1 MPTARLELAQPKS
14 LVPKTSAS
22 TNSARWAEANPIHR
36 PRMAT
41 TSTLDSPMLA
51 TLTGDL
57 CLLAGLA
64 VLLLPLLATELSR
77 PRDGAWGA
85 VILLLGLVLVTSSD
99 RLRGAPMLAV
109 ACAGLLISRLGAE
122 VGQARWQQL
131 SDEERQ
137 RLGSR
142 ERWATSL
149 QQLTTVLASLVS
161 ATADTLKSLKP
172 AAKTGTNKLWVRP
185 EQPSADADLDTPPS
199 DESSEKSEQSEQ
211 PATSEARKDNDTT
224 AKAPVSKQQRK
235 KRWVRPDSSE
245 PSLETQEVSSTSSSD
260 DAQTDATQV
269 VAGKDSQEEGRDAS
283 SDESREDAAI
293 DTASN
298 TAPNTTRTDED

>member
-1 MPTARLELAQPKS
+1 
-14 LVPKTSAS
+14 
-22 TNSARWAEANPIHR
+22 
-36 PRMAT
+36 MAT
-41 TSTLDSPMLA
+41 TSTLDSQMLA

-85 VILLLGLVLVTSSD
+85 VVLLLGLVLVTSSD
-99 RLRGAPMLAV
+99 RLRGAPMLGV

-142 ERWATSL
+142 ERWTTSL

-161 ATADTLKSLKP
+161 ATIDTLKSLKP

-185 EQPSADADLDTPPS
+185 EQPSTGADLDTPHS
-199 DESSEKSEQSEQ
+199 GEAFEQAENSQDSENDQ
-211 PATSEARKDNDTT
+211 TSEASNDKNAAAETPGI
-224 AKAPVSKQQRK
+224 KKQRK
-235 KRWVRPDSSE
+235 KLWIRPDNSE
-245 PSLETQEVSSTSSSD
+245 PSLEKQEVSSTSN
-260 DAQTDATQV
+260 
-269 VAGKDSQEEGRDAS
+269 
-283 SDESREDAAI
+283 SDESQSETRVQPNNDFNKTDGLRAETSTDSIEDGSADNAI
-293 DTASN
+293 ETASN
-298 TAPNTTRTDED
+298 TAANTTENTARTDED

>member
-1 MPTARLELAQPKS
+1 
-14 LVPKTSAS
+14 
-22 TNSARWAEANPIHR
+22 
-36 PRMAT
+36 
-41 TSTLDSPMLA
+41 MLA

-85 VILLLGLVLVTSSD
+85 IILLLGLVLVTSSD
-99 RLRGAPMLAV
+99 RLRGAPMLGV

-142 ERWATSL
+142 ERWTTSL

-172 AAKTGTNKLWVRP
+172 AAKTGTNKRWVRP
-185 EQPSADADLDTPPS
+185 DESSTGADLDAPAGGEIKETTGTAEKGQANNNDDTNGDGDSNAAVTP
-199 DESSEKSEQSEQ
+199 
-211 PATSEARKDNDTT
+211 EARDTT
-224 AKAPVSKQQRK
+224 PKRR
-235 KRWVRPDSSE
+235 KRWVRPDSPE
-245 PSLETQEVSSTSSSD
+245 PSLEAQEAPSPSN
-260 DAQTDATQV
+260 
-269 VAGKDSQEEGRDAS
+269 
-283 SDESREDAAI
+283 SDEALNETSAEASTDRSEDGSK

-298 TAPNTTRTDED
+298 TASTAARTDED

>member
-1 MPTARLELAQPKS
+1 
-14 LVPKTSAS
+14 
-22 TNSARWAEANPIHR
+22 
-36 PRMAT
+36 MAT

-85 VILLLGLVLVTSSD
+85 VVLLLGLVLVTSSD
-99 RLRGAPMLAV
+99 RLRGAPMLGV

-142 ERWATSL
+142 ERWTTSL

-185 EQPSADADLDTPPS
+185 EQPPEQPSTGADLDTPPS
-199 DESSEKSEQSEQ
+199 GEAFEQAENSQDSEDQ
-211 PATSEARKDNDTT
+211 TNEASNDKDAAAETPGI
-224 AKAPVSKQQRK
+224 KKQRK
-235 KRWVRPDSSE
+235 KLWIRPDSSE
-245 PSLETQEVSSTSSSD
+245 PSLETQEVSATPSANNDVNETDGLKAETSTN
-260 DAQTDATQV
+260 
-269 VAGKDSQEEGRDAS
+269 KFEEGSADN
-283 SDESREDAAI
+283 AI
-293 DTASN
+293 ETASN
-298 TAPNTTRTDED
+298 SAANTTENTARTDED

>member
-1 MPTARLELAQPKS
+1 
-14 LVPKTSAS
+14 
-22 TNSARWAEANPIHR
+22 
-36 PRMAT
+36 
-41 TSTLDSPMLA
+41 MLA

-99 RLRGAPMLAV
+99 RLRGAPMLGV

-149 QQLTTVLASLVS
+149 QQLTTVLASLVN

-185 EQPSADADLDTPPS
+185 EQTSTDADVDAPPS
-199 DESSEKSEQSEQ
+199 GEISETDASNPDASNGASNDKEASIDKE
-211 PATSEARKDNDTT
+211 ATPQAAEAN
-224 AKAPVSKQQRK
+224 PPGK
-235 KRWVRPDSSE
+235 KRWVRPDSPE
-245 PSLETQEVSSTSSSD
+245 PSLETQEVSSTSN
-260 DAQTDATQV
+260 T
-269 VAGKDSQEEGRDAS
+269 
-283 SDESREDAAI
+283 DESQGETSVKPQNALNTTEANTTDLNTTEANEADGTSKEI
-293 DTASN
+293 DGTSAETSMDSN
-298 TAPNTTRTDED
+298 DDTAPNTTRTDED

>member
-1 MPTARLELAQPKS
+1 
-14 LVPKTSAS
+14 
-22 TNSARWAEANPIHR
+22 
-36 PRMAT
+36 
-41 TSTLDSPMLA
+41 MLA
-51 TLTGDL
+51 TLTGDR

-99 RLRGAPMLAV
+99 RLRGAPMLGV

-149 QQLTTVLASLVS
+149 QQLTTVLASLVN

-185 EQPSADADLDTPPS
+185 EQTSTDADVDAPPS
-199 DESSEKSEQSEQ
+199 GEISETDASNPEASNGASNDKEASIDKE
-211 PATSEARKDNDTT
+211 ATPQAAEAN
-224 AKAPVSKQQRK
+224 PPGK
-235 KRWVRPDSSE
+235 KRWVRPDSPE
-245 PSLETQEVSSTSSSD
+245 PSLETQEVRSTSN
-260 DAQTDATQV
+260 
-269 VAGKDSQEEGRDAS
+269 
-283 SDESREDAAI
+283 SDESQGETSVKPKNDPNTTEANTTDLNTIEAQETNGTTNEADGTSAETSMDSNMDSIED
-293 DTASN
+293 

>member
-1 MPTARLELAQPKS
+1 
-14 LVPKTSAS
+14 
-22 TNSARWAEANPIHR
+22 
-36 PRMAT
+36 
-41 TSTLDSPMLA
+41 MLA

-85 VILLLGLVLVTSSD
+85 IILLLGLVLVTSSD
-99 RLRGAPMLAV
+99 RLRGAPMLGV

-142 ERWATSL
+142 ERWTTSL

-172 AAKTGTNKLWVRP
+172 AAKTGTNKRWVRP
-185 EQPSADADLDTPPS
+185 DESSTGADLDAPAGGEIKETTGTAEKKEANNDDSIGDGDSNDAVTP
-199 DESSEKSEQSEQ
+199 
-211 PATSEARKDNDTT
+211 EAQVTT
-224 AKAPVSKQQRK
+224 PKRP
-235 KRWVRPDSSE
+235 KRWVRPDSPE
-245 PSLETQEVSSTSSSD
+245 PSLEAREVTSPSN
-260 DAQTDATQV
+260 
-269 VAGKDSQEEGRDAS
+269 
-283 SDESREDAAI
+283 SDEAPDEALNENSAEASTDRLQDGSE

-298 TAPNTTRTDED
+298 TASTTARTDED

>member
-1 MPTARLELAQPKS
+1 
-14 LVPKTSAS
+14 
-22 TNSARWAEANPIHR
+22 
-36 PRMAT
+36 
-41 TSTLDSPMLA
+41 MLA

-99 RLRGAPMLAV
+99 RLRGAPMLGV

-149 QQLTTVLASLVS
+149 QQLTTVLASLVN

-185 EQPSADADLDTPPS
+185 EQTSTDADVDAPPS
-199 DESSEKSEQSEQ
+199 GEISETDASNPDASNGASNDKE
-211 PATSEARKDNDTT
+211 ATPQAAEAN
-224 AKAPVSKQQRK
+224 PPGK
-235 KRWVRPDSSE
+235 KRWVRPDSPE
-245 PSLETQEVSSTSSSD
+245 PSLETQEVRSTSN
-260 DAQTDATQV
+260 
-269 VAGKDSQEEGRDAS
+269 
-283 SDESREDAAI
+283 SDESQGETSVKPKNDPNTTEANTTDLNTIEAQETNGTTNEADGTSAETNMDSNED
-293 DTASN
+293 

>member
-1 MPTARLELAQPKS
+1 
-14 LVPKTSAS
+14 
-22 TNSARWAEANPIHR
+22 
-36 PRMAT
+36 
-41 TSTLDSPMLA
+41 MLA

-99 RLRGAPMLAV
+99 RLRGAPMLGV

-131 SDEERQ
+131 SDEERK

-149 QQLTTVLASLVS
+149 QQLTTVLASLVN

-185 EQPSADADLDTPPS
+185 EQTSTDADVDAPPS
-199 DESSEKSEQSEQ
+199 GESSETEGSN
-211 PATSEARKDNDTT
+211 PEASNGASNDKE
-224 AKAPVSKQQRK
+224 AIPQAAEANPPGK
-235 KRWVRPDSSE
+235 KRWVRPDSPE
-245 PSLETQEVSSTSSSD
+245 PSLETQEVRSTSN
-260 DAQTDATQV
+260 
-269 VAGKDSQEEGRDAS
+269 
-283 SDESREDAAI
+283 SDESQGETSVKPKNDPNTTEANTTDLNTIEANEADGTTNEADGTSAETNMDSNED
-293 DTASN
+293 

>member
-1 MPTARLELAQPKS
+1 
-14 LVPKTSAS
+14 
-22 TNSARWAEANPIHR
+22 
-36 PRMAT
+36 MAT

-85 VILLLGLVLVTSSD
+85 IVLLLGLVLVTSSD
-99 RLRGAPMLAV
+99 RLIGAPTLGV

-142 ERWATSL
+142 ERWTTSL

-161 ATADTLKSLKP
+161 ATTDTLKSLKP
-172 AAKTGTNKLWVRP
+172 AAKTGTNKRWVRP
-185 EQPSADADLDTPPS
+185 EQPSTGADLDTPPS
-199 DESSEKSEQSEQ
+199 GEAFEQAENRQDSENDQ
-211 PATSEARKDNDTT
+211 TSEASNDKDAAAEQPDIN
-224 AKAPVSKQQRK
+224 PQRK
-235 KRWVRPDSSE
+235 KLWVRPDSSE

-260 DAQTDATQV
+260 ESQSETTVKPNNDVNKTDGVKAETST
-269 VAGKDSQEEGRDAS
+269 DSIE
-283 SDESREDAAI
+283 DESADNAI
-293 DTASN
+293 ETASN
-298 TAPNTTRTDED
+298 TSSETARTDED

>member
-1 MPTARLELAQPKS
+1 
-14 LVPKTSAS
+14 
-22 TNSARWAEANPIHR
+22 
-36 PRMAT
+36 MAT

-85 VILLLGLVLVTSSD
+85 VVLLLGLVLVTSSD
-99 RLRGAPMLAV
+99 RLRGAPMLGV

-142 ERWATSL
+142 ERWTTSL

-172 AAKTGTNKLWVRP
+172 TAKTGTNK
-185 EQPSADADLDTPPS
+185 
-199 DESSEKSEQSEQ
+199 
-211 PATSEARKDNDTT
+211 
-224 AKAPVSKQQRK
+224 
-235 KRWVRPDSSE
+235 RWVRPDE
-245 PSLETQEVSSTSSSD
+245 SSTGAD
-260 DAQTDATQV
+260 LDAPAGGEIKETTERLKKDKPTTMTTPMAMATATPPSHRKHETPRQNAGSAGSVQTAQNHPW
-269 VAGKDSQEEGRDAS
+269 KLR
-283 SDESREDAAI
+283 RRLHRP
-293 DTASN
+293 TAMK
-298 TAPNTTRTDED
+298 P

>member
-1 MPTARLELAQPKS
+1 
-14 LVPKTSAS
+14 
-22 TNSARWAEANPIHR
+22 
-36 PRMAT
+36 
-41 TSTLDSPMLA
+41 MLA

-199 DESSEKSEQSEQ
+199 DESSEKSEQ

-269 VAGKDSQEEGRDAS
+269 VARKDSQEEGRDAS

>member
-1 MPTARLELAQPKS
+1 
-14 LVPKTSAS
+14 
-22 TNSARWAEANPIHR
+22 
-36 PRMAT
+36 
-41 TSTLDSPMLA
+41 MLA

-99 RLRGAPMLAV
+99 RLRGAPMLGV

-149 QQLTTVLASLVS
+149 QQLTTVLASLVN

-185 EQPSADADLDTPPS
+185 EQTSTDADVDAPPS
-199 DESSEKSEQSEQ
+199 GEISETDESNPDASNGASNDKE
-211 PATSEARKDNDTT
+211 ATPQAAEAN
-224 AKAPVSKQQRK
+224 PPGK
-235 KRWVRPDSSE
+235 KRWVRPDSPE
-245 PSLETQEVSSTSSSD
+245 PSLETQEVRSTSN
-260 DAQTDATQV
+260 
-269 VAGKDSQEEGRDAS
+269 
-283 SDESREDAAI
+283 SDESQGETSVKPKNDPNTTEANTTDLNTIEAQETNGTTNEADGTSAETNMDSNED
-293 DTASN
+293 

>member
-1 MPTARLELAQPKS
+1 
-14 LVPKTSAS
+14 
-22 TNSARWAEANPIHR
+22 
-36 PRMAT
+36 
-41 TSTLDSPMLA
+41 MLA

-99 RLRGAPMLAV
+99 RLRGAPMLGV

-149 QQLTTVLASLVS
+149 QQLTTVLASLVN

-185 EQPSADADLDTPPS
+185 EQTSTDADVDAPPS
-199 DESSEKSEQSEQ
+199 GEISETDASNPDASNGASTDKE
-211 PATSEARKDNDTT
+211 ATPQAAEAN
-224 AKAPVSKQQRK
+224 PPGK
-235 KRWVRPDSSE
+235 KRWVRPDSPE
-245 PSLETQEVSSTSSSD
+245 PSLETQEVSSISN
-260 DAQTDATQV
+260 
-269 VAGKDSQEEGRDAS
+269 
-283 SDESREDAAI
+283 SDESQGETSVKPQNAPNTTEADTTDLNTIEAKEADGTTKEIDGTSAETSMDSNED
-293 DTASN
+293 

>member
-1 MPTARLELAQPKS
+1 
-14 LVPKTSAS
+14 
-22 TNSARWAEANPIHR
+22 
-36 PRMAT
+36 
-41 TSTLDSPMLA
+41 MLA

-199 DESSEKSEQSEQ
+199 DESSEKSEPSEQ

-269 VAGKDSQEEGRDAS
+269 VARKDSQEEGRDAS
-283 SDESREDAAI
+283 SDESREDTAI

>member
-1 MPTARLELAQPKS
+1 
-14 LVPKTSAS
+14 
-22 TNSARWAEANPIHR
+22 
-36 PRMAT
+36 
-41 TSTLDSPMLA
+41 MLA

-99 RLRGAPMLAV
+99 RLRGAPMLGV

-149 QQLTTVLASLVS
+149 QQLTTVLASLVN

-185 EQPSADADLDTPPS
+185 EQTSTDADVDAPPS
-199 DESSEKSEQSEQ
+199 GEISETDASNPDASNGASTGKEASIDKEASTDKE
-211 PATSEARKDNDTT
+211 ATPQAAETK
-224 AKAPVSKQQRK
+224 PPGK
-235 KRWVRPDSSE
+235 KRWVRPDSPE
-245 PSLETQEVSSTSSSD
+245 PSLETQEVSSTSN
-260 DAQTDATQV
+260 T
-269 VAGKDSQEEGRDAS
+269 
-283 SDESREDAAI
+283 DESQGETSVKPQNAPNTTEADTNDLNTIEANEADGTTKETDGTTAETSMDSNED
-293 DTASN
+293 

>member
-1 MPTARLELAQPKS
+1 
-14 LVPKTSAS
+14 
-22 TNSARWAEANPIHR
+22 
-36 PRMAT
+36 
-41 TSTLDSPMLA
+41 MLA

-85 VILLLGLVLVTSSD
+85 VVLLLGLVLVTSSD
-99 RLRGAPMLAV
+99 RLRGAPILGV

-142 ERWATSL
+142 ERWTTSL

-185 EQPSADADLDTPPS
+185 EQPPEQPPQKPSTGADLDTSPS
-199 DESSEKSEQSEQ
+199 GEALEQAENSQDSENDQ
-211 PATSEARKDNDTT
+211 TSEASNDKDAAAETPGI
-224 AKAPVSKQQRK
+224 KKQRK
-235 KRWVRPDSSE
+235 KLWIRPDSSE
-245 PSLETQEVSSTSSSD
+245 PSLETQEVSATPSANNDVNETDGLKTETSTN
-260 DAQTDATQV
+260 
-269 VAGKDSQEEGRDAS
+269 KFEEGSADN
-283 SDESREDAAI
+283 AI
-293 DTASN
+293 ETASN
-298 TAPNTTRTDED
+298 SAANTTENTARTDED

>member
-1 MPTARLELAQPKS
+1 
-14 LVPKTSAS
+14 
-22 TNSARWAEANPIHR
+22 
-36 PRMAT
+36 
-41 TSTLDSPMLA
+41 MLA

-99 RLRGAPMLAV
+99 RLRGAPMLGV

-149 QQLTTVLASLVS
+149 QQLTTVLASLVN

-185 EQPSADADLDTPPS
+185 EQTSTDADVDAPPS
-199 DESSEKSEQSEQ
+199 GEISETDASNPDASNGASNDKEASIDKE
-211 PATSEARKDNDTT
+211 ATPQAAEAN
-224 AKAPVSKQQRK
+224 PPGK
-235 KRWVRPDSSE
+235 KRWVRPDSPE
-245 PSLETQEVSSTSSSD
+245 PSLETQEVRSTSN
-260 DAQTDATQV
+260 
-269 VAGKDSQEEGRDAS
+269 
-283 SDESREDAAI
+283 SDESQGETSVKPKNDPNTTEANTTDLNTIEAQETNGTTNEADVTSAETNMDSIED
-293 DTASN
+293 
-298 TAPNTTRTDED
+298 TAPNTTCTDED

>member
-1 MPTARLELAQPKS
+1 
-14 LVPKTSAS
+14 
-22 TNSARWAEANPIHR
+22 
-36 PRMAT
+36 
-41 TSTLDSPMLA
+41 MLA

-99 RLRGAPMLAV
+99 RLRGAPMLGV

-131 SDEERQ
+131 SDEERK

-149 QQLTTVLASLVS
+149 QQLTTVLASLVN

-185 EQPSADADLDTPPS
+185 EQTSTDADVDAPPS
-199 DESSEKSEQSEQ
+199 GEISETDASNPDASNGASTDKE
-211 PATSEARKDNDTT
+211 ATPQAAEAN
-224 AKAPVSKQQRK
+224 PPGK
-235 KRWVRPDSSE
+235 KRWVRPDSPE
-245 PSLETQEVSSTSSSD
+245 PSLETQEVSSTSN
-260 DAQTDATQV
+260 T
-269 VAGKDSQEEGRDAS
+269 
-283 SDESREDAAI
+283 DESQGETSVKPQNAPNTTEANTIEANEADGTTKETDGTSAETSMDSNED
-293 DTASN
+293 

>member
-1 MPTARLELAQPKS
+1 
-14 LVPKTSAS
+14 
-22 TNSARWAEANPIHR
+22 
-36 PRMAT
+36 
-41 TSTLDSPMLA
+41 MLA

-85 VILLLGLVLVTSSD
+85 IILLLGLVLVTSSD
-99 RLRGAPMLAV
+99 RLRGAPMLGV

-142 ERWATSL
+142 ERWTTSL
-149 QQLTTVLASLVS
+149 QQLTTVLASLGS

-172 AAKTGTNKLWVRP
+172 AAKTGTNKRWVRP
-185 EQPSADADLDTPPS
+185 DESSTGADLDAPAGGEIKETTGTAEQGEANNNDDSNAAVTP
-199 DESSEKSEQSEQ
+199 
-211 PATSEARKDNDTT
+211 EAQVTT
-224 AKAPVSKQQRK
+224 PKRP
-235 KRWVRPDSSE
+235 KRWVRPDSPE
-245 PSLETQEVSSTSSSD
+245 PSLEAQEAPSPSN
-260 DAQTDATQV
+260 
-269 VAGKDSQEEGRDAS
+269 
-283 SDESREDAAI
+283 SDEAPDEALNETSAEASTDRSEDGSE

-298 TAPNTTRTDED
+298 TARTDED

>member
-1 MPTARLELAQPKS
+1 
-14 LVPKTSAS
+14 
-22 TNSARWAEANPIHR
+22 
-36 PRMAT
+36 
-41 TSTLDSPMLA
+41 MLA

-99 RLRGAPMLAV
+99 RLRGAPMLGV

-137 RLGSR
+137 RLGSQ
-142 ERWATSL
+142 ERWSTSL
-149 QQLTTVLASLVS
+149 QQLTTVLASLVN

-185 EQPSADADLDTPPS
+185 EQTSTDADVDAPPS
-199 DESSEKSEQSEQ
+199 GEISETDASNPDASNGANNDK
-211 PATSEARKDNDTT
+211 EAIPQAAEAN
-224 AKAPVSKQQRK
+224 PPGK
-235 KRWVRPDSSE
+235 KRWVRPDSPE
-245 PSLETQEVSSTSSSD
+245 PSLETQEVSSTSN
-260 DAQTDATQV
+260 
-269 VAGKDSQEEGRDAS
+269 
-283 SDESREDAAI
+283 SDESRGETSVKPKNDPNTTEANTTDLNTIEANEADGTSAETSMDSNMDSNED
-293 DTASN
+293 

>member
-1 MPTARLELAQPKS
+1 
-14 LVPKTSAS
+14 
-22 TNSARWAEANPIHR
+22 
-36 PRMAT
+36 
-41 TSTLDSPMLA
+41 MLA
-51 TLTGDL
+51 TLIGDL

-99 RLRGAPMLAV
+99 RLRGAPMLGV

-131 SDEERQ
+131 SDEEQQ

-142 ERWATSL
+142 ERWTTSL
-149 QQLTTVLASLVS
+149 QQLTSVLASLVN

-172 AAKTGTNKLWVRP
+172 AAKTGTNKLWIRP

-199 DESSEKSEQSEQ
+199 DEISEKSEKSEQ
-211 PATSEARKDNDTT
+211 PGTNEASHDNDTT
-224 AKAPVSKQQRK
+224 TEAQGTKQQHK
-235 KRWVRPDSSE
+235 KSWVRPDSPE
-245 PSLETQEVSSTSSSD
+245 PSLGTHEVSSTSSSD
-260 DAQTDATQV
+260 ETQTDATRAETSMDIH
-269 VAGKDSQEEGRDAS
+269 AGGTPDS
-283 SDESREDAAI
+283 AI

-298 TAPNTTRTDED
+298 TAPDTTRTDED